1 MNRLTRRLAT
11 VPAALLTLG
20 ALASPAPAALTAAGP
35 VDPATKAPAF
45 YQDANG
51 LQLGVCHPGTVN
63 CGPAVPGEDFYYMAT
78 STFTAPNGG
87 TAMLILNMTIAPN
100 ASGDPAVFNRVRV
113 QLDGFPAGNYT
124 ITHPYGTDTV
134 SAPAGRR
141 GRTTIDI
148 GCAVTA
154 VGPCDFAAALAGRF
168 GPFLTAAPGATPA
181 PPAGFIGD
189 AVVEVPVVGSPTGNN
204 FFRVEGP
211 GLPAGGVQSNTFALM
226 GKLFGGAVPAFG
238 SSGNAAFADQLVG
251 TPSASKTITVTSN
264 GIPGAGSDLSI
275 SGVTLGGANSADYAI
290 ADTCAGKTLP
300 SGSTCT
306 IGVTFNPSATG
317 ARNAT
322 ITIADNTAAGTH
334 TIALSGN
341 GTTPAAPAPTPAAAA
356 PAVASPAPPAARPAP
371 PVLAP
376 ASSTLR
382 ATRLRVA
389 RRLRVSQARTR
400 GIAATF
406 TAPADASVA
415 RVRLL
420 RGAKVVATKL
430 VALTDAGT
438 QTVHLRARHARA
450 GRYVL
455 EVALGT
461 KASALT
467 PPARAR
473 VTLTR

>member
-1 MNRLTRRLAT
+1 LHRLTRRLGT
-11 VPAALLTLG
+11 LPAALLALG
-20 ALASPAPAALTAAGP
+20 ALASPASAALTAAGP
-35 VDPATKAPAF
+35 VDPAIKAPAF

-63 CGPAVPGEDFYYMAT
+63 CGPAAPGEDFYYMAT

-113 QLDGFPAGNYT
+113 QLDGFPAGDYT
-124 ITHPYGTDTV
+124 ITHPYGTDVV

-181 PPAGFIGD
+181 APAGFIGD

-204 FFRVEGP
+204 FFRVEGS

-238 SSGNAAFADQLVG
+238 HSGNVAFADQLVG
-251 TPSASKTITVTSN
+251 TPSANRTITVTSN

-275 SGVTLGGANSADYAI
+275 SGVTLGGANAADYSL
-290 ADTCAGKTLP
+290 ADTCAGKTLA
-300 SGSTCT
+300 SGATCT

-322 ITIADNTAAGTH
+322 ITVADNTAAGTH
-334 TIALSGN
+334 AIALTGN
-341 GTTPAAPAPTPAAAA
+341 GTTPAPAAAA
-356 PAVASPAPPAARPAP
+356 PAAVTTAPPASHPTP

-376 ASSTLR
+376 VAPSTTS
-382 ATRLRVA
+382 ALRVA
-389 RRLRVSQARTR
+389 GLHVAKRVRLRQARGR
-400 GIAATF
+400 GIVATF
-406 TAPADASVA
+406 SAPAAASVA

-420 RGAKVVATKL
+420 KGRKLVATKL
-430 VALTDAGT
+430 VALTDPGA

-455 EVALGT
+455 EVAIGT

-467 PPARAR
+467 RPSRAL
-473 VTLTR
+473 VTLVR

>member
-1 MNRLTRRLAT
+1 MHPHSRRLAM
-11 VPAALLTLG
+11 PAA
-20 ALASPAPAALTAAGP
+20 ALALAALAAPAPASAALTASGP
-35 VDPATKAPAF
+35 VDPANKAPAF
-45 YQDANG
+45 YQDGNG

-78 STFTAPNGG
+78 STFTTPSGG
-87 TAMLILNMTIAPN
+87 VASLILNVTVAPN

-113 QLDGFPAGNYT
+113 QLDAFPAGTYS
-124 ITHPYGTDTV
+124 ITHPYGTDVV
-134 SAPAGRR
+134 SVPAGRR

-168 GPFLTAAPGATPA
+168 GPFLTPAPGATPA

-204 FFRVEGP
+204 LFRIDGP
-211 GLPAGGVQSNTFALM
+211 GLPAGGVQSSTFALM
-226 GKLFGGAVPAFG
+226 GKLFGGAVPALG
-238 SSGNAAFADQLVG
+238 TSGNLAFAGQLVG
-251 TPSASKTITVTSN
+251 TPSAGRTITLTSN
-264 GIPGAGSDLSI
+264 GIPGAGSDLTI
-275 SGVTLGGANSADYAI
+275 SGVTLGGANSTDYAI
-290 ADTCAGKTLP
+290 ADTCAGKTLA
-300 SGSTCT
+300 SGAACT

-322 ITIADNTAAGTH
+322 ITVADNTAAGTH
-334 TIALSGN
+334 TIALTGD
-341 GTTPAAPAPTPAAAA
+341 GTTPAPPAPVAAPVNTTPLTPHPA
-356 PAVASPAPPAARPAP
+356 PAVI
-371 PVLAP
+371 AP
-376 ASSTLR
+376 ASHTTTPLR

-389 RRLRVSQARTR
+389 RRVTLRRARAH

-406 TAPADASVA
+406 TAPAEANVA

-420 RGAKVVATKL
+420 RGAKVVATKV
-430 VALTDAGT
+430 VALTDAGA
-438 QTVHLRARHARA
+438 QTVHLRAPHARA
-450 GRYVL
+450 GHYVL

-461 KASALT
+461 KASALA
-467 PPARAR
+467 PPARAL